1 MKSPNRNPAAAL
13 TLEALEERRLM
24 TTWIPNDMADL
35 AQHYPGPGFMSK
47 LFLNFDGGTVDTPQS
62 GIKRIIKPYV
72 PPAGVDRV
80 TAIQDIIYRTS
91 EIFAP
96 FNVRVQIM
104 RGAGN
109 YDNGWYSST
118 VFVGDNDNNTIGGV
132 NNAYDMTPFPSMDY
146 PGEIKGYEH
155 IPNRDLYDMAF
166 VDPVFQ
172 FAPGQPL
179 ETLDAVDVARMIGH
193 EAGHTFGLAHVLSN
207 PAQDMMSYNSTNV
220 AFMNQS
226 FPITNLN
233 NDGTATAPDPRLDV
247 KVWAVDEH
255 NQSFVQTITSQNSF
269 AYLRSELGKRDLVT
283 DPYVASL
290 ADKTA
295 VTPDYYNTLP
305 AATVITPASHVTQ
318 TLSNLGEYDVYTLN
332 NPVSARQALFTPQP
346 TRISLAVGLPVFD
359 PQMMLYTADGS
370 RLLKAVHGT
379 ALDYT
384 LANNGS
390 YKLVISGY
398 LGDFAGQ
405 YTISMSKIGGVA
417 TTGGTT
423 TSAFANTAAPA
434 TGTTTST
441 TTSGGGSLF
450 STTPLSPIGKQ
461 TQAALLA

>member
-1 MKSPNRNPAAAL
+1 MKSPKCDTAAS
-13 TLEALEERRLM
+13 TIETLEERRLM
-24 TTWIPNDMADL
+24 TTWIPNDMVDL
-35 AQHYPGPGFMSK
+35 GQHFPGHGYVTK

-62 GIKRIIKPYV
+62 GIKRVISPYV
-72 PPAGVDRV
+72 PPAGVDLV
-80 TAIQDIIYRTS
+80 QAIQDIIYRTT

-109 YDNGWYSST
+109 FDDRDNSTT

-132 NNAYDMTPFPSMDY
+132 NNAYDMTPFSSMDY
-146 PGEIKGYEH
+146 PGEIKGYSH
-155 IPNRDLYDMAF
+155 APNRDVYDLAF
-166 VDPVFQ
+166 VDPVYQ

-179 ETLDAVDVARMIGH
+179 ETLDAVDVARMISH

-207 PAQDMMSYNSTNV
+207 PAQDMMSYNSSNV

-226 FPITNLN
+226 FAITNLN
-233 NDGTATAPDPRLDV
+233 NDGTTTAPDPRLDV

-255 NQSFVQTITSQNSF
+255 NQSVVQTITSQNSF
-269 AYLRSELGKRDLVT
+269 GYLRAQLGKRDIIT

-290 ADKTA
+290 AHKTA
-295 VTPDYYNTLP
+295 VSPDYYNTLP
-305 AATVITPASHVTQ
+305 APTVITPASRVTQ

-332 NPVSARQALFTPQP
+332 NPVSARQALFAPQP

-359 PQMMLYTADGS
+359 PQMMLYGADGS
-370 RLLKAVHGT
+370 RLLKAVRGT

-405 YTISMSKIGGVA
+405 YTISMSKIGGEA
-417 TTGGTT
+417 TAGGTA
-423 TSAFANTAAPA
+423 TSAFASTAAPT
-434 TGTTTST
+434 TGSTST
-441 TTSGGGSLF
+441 TTSGGATLF
-450 STTPLSPIGKQ
+450 STTLVSPLGKQ
-461 TQAALLA
+461 SEAALLA